1 MEPTDRNAAKPR
13 LTRAQWKRRKRLRL
27 ARNWAILILVCAV
40 IVALMTKGILWL
52 LPKVNAMLAGPQSFD
67 AASYDGTGYS
77 FDADDERFVL
87 VNTNLPFAEEP
98 SPALADADEASGIQL
113 EAEAAAAYQKM
124 AAAAAEDGVALV
136 LTAGYQDADARSAAY
151 ETQKQQYLEKGK
163 TEEEAIRKALQQ
175 LQMDRDDVSVE
186 ILERAKSGFLGIG
199 SSPARVRVTY
209 GQQEPEAPAAPV
221 QPEKKPEKK
230 PEPKPQQPKPQK
242 AEAPKAAPKAAEAPA
257 APVQES
263 CQDDNARRITEFL
276 TGLLEHMDSPA
287 QVQVTE
293 TEKGRYSV
301 VLEGQKLGQL
311 IGRRG
316 ETLDAIQQL
325 TNYAVNS
332 GREKRIRVHV
342 DAENYRAKREQSLE
356 SLARK
361 VAGKVTKY
369 RRSVTLEPMNAYE
382 RHVIHAAL
390 QDVPGVNT
398 YSIGTEPNRRVV
410 VSYDR
415 DKR

>member
-1 MEPTDRNAAKPR
+1 M
-13 LTRAQWKRRKRLRL
+13 
-27 ARNWAILILVCAV
+27 
-40 IVALMTKGILWL
+40 
-52 LPKVNAMLAGPQSFD
+52 
-67 AASYDGTGYS
+67 SYIDVT
-77 FDADDERFVL
+77 
-87 VNTNLPFAEEP
+87 
-98 SPALADADEASGIQL
+98 
-113 EAEAAAAYQKM
+113 
-124 AAAAAEDGVALV
+124 
-136 LTAGYQDADARSAAY
+136 
-151 ETQKQQYLEKGK
+151 GK
-163 TEEEAIRKALQQ
+163 TEDEAIRKGLEQ
-175 LQMDRDDVSVE
+175 LGMDRDDVSVE

-199 SSPARVRVTY
+199 SNPARVRLTY
-209 GQQEPEAPAAPV
+209 GPEEAPVAEPAPV
-221 QPEKKPEKK
+221 VKPVVQKPAEEKKVEK
-230 PEPKPQQPKPQK
+230 PS
-242 AEAPKAAPKAAEAPA
+242 APKAADKPQRSENAQRGDRAPRPQRTDKPQR
-257 APVQES
+257 APRPEKKDIPAIDLPL
-263 CQDDNARRITEFL
+263 CEDENAQRIVAFVS
-276 TGLLEHMDSPA
+276 GLLEHMDSAA
-287 QVQVTE
+287 QVKVYE
-293 TEKGRYSV
+293 MEKGRYKV
-301 VLEGQKLGQL
+301 ILEGEKLGQL